1 MEMIIGMYV
10 TAFLIALATVLLLMP
25 PFIKLMVRY
34 RILDKAGGRKI
45 HTGYTAHM
53 GGVVIFLGFII
64 SIIAMIFAYF
74 NVSNFAYL
82 ITFAVSIV
90 LMFIVGVRDD
100 MNELSPWTKLFF
112 EIAVGLLFCTIG
124 INITSI
130 TGLTSGQI
138 INIPI
143 WLSYPL
149 TIFFFIVVINSYNL
163 IDGIDGQAGM
173 QALNTFLFLF
183 LFFVFQVGQANTDAP
198 FSPIF
203 IGLCLITIIGSI
215 IGFLRYNWQKAKIF
229 MGDTGSLLIGTFITV
244 FIILT
249 MRYNAHIS
257 ASDSVFG
264 LKMKSYVAPFVGYF
278 YLPLADTLRVFLSRV
293 RRKKSPFSAD
303 KKHIH
308 HYFIRFGYSHQRCT
322 ITTFLIS
329 FGISIISTVLA
340 FVVSDLIFI
349 IILILSWFLYVY
361 AVRFFVIRRA
371 HTLSGR
377 QGRSGYRLIK

>member
-1 MEMIIGMYV
+1 MIIGMYV

-173 QALNTFLFLF
+173 QALNT
-183 LFFVFQVGQANTDAP
+183 LFF
-198 FSPIF
+198 
-203 IGLCLITIIGSI
+203 
-215 IGFLRYNWQKAKIF
+215 K
-229 MGDTGSLLIGTFITV
+229 
-244 FIILT
+244 
-249 MRYNAHIS
+249 
-257 ASDSVFG
+257 
-264 LKMKSYVAPFVGYF
+264 
-278 YLPLADTLRVFLSRV
+278 
-293 RRKKSPFSAD
+293 
-303 KKHIH
+303 
-308 HYFIRFGYSHQRCT
+308 
-322 ITTFLIS
+322 
-329 FGISIISTVLA
+329 
-340 FVVSDLIFI
+340 
-349 IILILSWFLYVY
+349 
-361 AVRFFVIRRA
+361 
-371 HTLSGR
+371 
-377 QGRSGYRLIK
+377 